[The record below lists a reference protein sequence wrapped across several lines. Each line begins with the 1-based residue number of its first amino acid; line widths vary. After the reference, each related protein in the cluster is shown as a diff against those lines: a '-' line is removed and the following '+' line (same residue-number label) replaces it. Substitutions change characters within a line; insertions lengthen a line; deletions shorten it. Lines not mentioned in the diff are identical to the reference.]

1 MGKLLS
7 RTAAAKM
14 LGCNPQTITNYVR
27 YGLIDEVH
35 REMKGRD
42 GFYYDSDQL
51 ASLAPH
57 LTEIAELEG
66 RIAGRKEELRQQ
78 ERELEEARE
87 RTRKEFLRL
96 AGGKK
101 TWNKFQE
108 LVAGAYAFAGK
119 ITPGSKE
126 RFRVAVLQGILNLED
141 FDSICKKLNASP
153 YKVNTAVSEIARRM
167 LKIKNMEERLDEVT
181 RDVDKVFADNKRLLL
196 SCELMEAMQ
205 DERVVTSG
213 SSLRNEVEE
222 LARKLYPLRKM
233 RISSLSFSTRAES
246 ALEALG
252 VRTLFELVGVTEEQL
267 RGCRGTG
274 GKTVDEIK
282 QRLQEMGLSLGMH
295 QLNRRGLGFD
305 YIRMESICDAY

>member
-108 LVAGAYAFAGK
+108 LVAGAYAF
-119 ITPGSKE
+119 
-126 RFRVAVLQGILNLED
+126 
-141 FDSICKKLNASP
+141 
-153 YKVNTAVSEIARRM
+153 
-167 LKIKNMEERLDEVT
+167 
-181 RDVDKVFADNKRLLL
+181 
-196 SCELMEAMQ
+196 
-205 DERVVTSG
+205 
-213 SSLRNEVEE
+213 
-222 LARKLYPLRKM
+222 
-233 RISSLSFSTRAES
+233 
-246 ALEALG
+246 
-252 VRTLFELVGVTEEQL
+252 
-267 RGCRGTG
+267 
-274 GKTVDEIK
+274 
-282 QRLQEMGLSLGMH
+282 
-295 QLNRRGLGFD
+295 
-305 YIRMESICDAY
+305 